1 MVGVFD
7 GGKSA
12 VNSEMWCNLNQLQA
26 DFDRQGNMS
35 SVLVR
40 TEGSA
45 QMDALIKAVADDRTV
60 GAAATKE
67 QDYYASMTSSGLPL
81 QILGTFVASIM
92 AIGSGFGAMN
102 TMYAAVAR
110 RSREIGTLRSLGF
123 SRKSI
128 LSSFMFE
135 SISLSLLGG
144 LLGCFLA
151 LPMNWVTTGVGSF
164 STFSE
169 IAFNFRVGP
178 RAIIIGLTFAMV
190 IGAVGG
196 FLPALAASRRDLLTT
211 LREA

>member
-1 MVGVFD
+1 
-7 GGKSA
+7 
-12 VNSEMWCNLNQLQA
+12 
-26 DFDRQGNMS
+26 MS

-40 TEGSA
+40 TAGLA
-45 QMDALIKAVADDRTV
+45 AMDSLIKQVADDRTL
-60 GAAATKE
+60 GAGATKE

-123 SRKSI
+123 TRKSI
-128 LSSFMFE
+128 LASFMFE

-144 LLGCFLA
+144 LLGCLLS
-151 LPMNWVTTGVGSF
+151 LPMNWVTTGIGNF

-178 RAIIIGLTFAMV
+178 RAIAIGLTFAIA
-190 IGAVGG
+190 IGALGG
-196 FLPALAASRRDLLTT
+196 FLPARAAARRDLLTT